1 MRTRLVL
8 AVMWSA
14 VAASLCGDSGQ
25 RQPPRTRDVPEK
37 GQTFYVAPAGH
48 DDNPGTRG
56 EPFRTSQRA
65 ADVVSPGDTVLV
77 DDGVYTGTGENTP
90 CASHTSRPVVC
101 LTRGGDGPA
110 WVTFRSIHPGGARID
125 GQHNASTS
133 GFMFL
138 VNANYIEIDGFEIF
152 GSGNAAQAGSG
163 IELFSGGHDVTLTR
177 NHIHDIGRLC
187 TDTTNGQTAIFVEQP
202 RVTIT
207 RNVIHDIGRFAP
219 GEQDCSPSQ
228 AYYRNH
234 DHGVYV
240 DGRQTPG
247 ADDIVI
253 ANNLFYNHRRGW
265 AIQVYPGQVRG
276 LSILNNT
283 FAAAN
288 PYSPGQIL
296 LGASTRDARIVNN
309 VFVDPLNAGI
319 TYFGGSHTNLTMANN
334 LSSHALLDREVA
346 GASMWNNVEYVDPRL
361 AEKTYRPLADSPVI
375 DRGLRL
381 PDVRVDL
388 DGVARPQNGA
398 WDIGA
403 YEFTKNPR

>member
-1 MRTRLVL
+1 
-8 AVMWSA
+8 
-14 VAASLCGDSGQ
+14 
-25 RQPPRTRDVPEK
+25 
-37 GQTFYVAPAGH
+37 
-48 DDNPGTRG
+48 
-56 EPFRTSQRA
+56 
-65 ADVVSPGDTVLV
+65 
-77 DDGVYTGTGENTP
+77 
-90 CASHTSRPVVC
+90 
-101 LTRGGDGPA
+101 
-110 WVTFRSIHPGGARID
+110 
-125 GQHNASTS
+125 
-133 GFMFL
+133 MFL

-309 VFVDPLNAGI
+309 VFVDPRSAGVDRPERHPRCAVAAARETDDRTRRVRRARRVLAGSGVNAVVHENRIARADDIRGPLNGPERLAAGAGI
-319 TYFGGSHTNLTMANN
+319 VIVPGRRDVER
-334 LSSHALLDREVA
+334 LSLLRH
-346 GASMWNNVEYVDPRL
+346 
-361 AEKTYRPLADSPVI
+361 
-375 DRGLRL
+375 
-381 PDVRVDL
+381 
-388 DGVARPQNGA
+388 VARPGRLPLTTVAAQRCGNRRPHHREHEPCTHRRHGSTREAGGA
-398 WDIGA
+398 PLCLWLATTWRIADPSSRGVWSSLPRWSSVGRSQGTTRARVTASIASLRTASGRPA
-403 YEFTKNPR
+403 SERSAIRSSGRRFTMT